1 MNILDDLF
9 LVTIAD
15 RIDATPVDADI
26 PKYEALGA
34 NDYKAGHYWPPR
46 GISQEQLAQYRAG
59 FEAAEAEDMR
69 DEVEWLRG
77 GC

>member
-34 NDYKAGHYWPPR
+34 NDYKAGHYWSPR
-46 GISQEQLAQYRAG
+46 GISQEQLDDYRAG
-59 FEAAEAEDMR
+59 FEAAECEDAR
-69 DEVEWLRG
+69 LEEQWKERG
-77 GC
+77 C